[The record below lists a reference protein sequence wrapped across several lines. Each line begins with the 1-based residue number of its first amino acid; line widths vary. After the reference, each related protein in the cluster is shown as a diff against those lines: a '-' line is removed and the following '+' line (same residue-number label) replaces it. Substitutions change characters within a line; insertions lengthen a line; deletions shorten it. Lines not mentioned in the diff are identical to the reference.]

1 MFKRVPL
8 VQSYG
13 PSSAVPLTA
22 KFRPIDTRKNEA
34 KWATQTK
41 NSFLVCTV
49 TNRRGVVLRLD
60 LGGLVGQRGGC
71 VVSCYRGVEMR
82 FQVIVQLSFDFSS
95 STLTRA

>member
-34 KWATQTK
+34 KWATQRK

-49 TNRRGVVLRLD
+49 TNRRRVVLRLD
-60 LGGLVGQRGGC
+60 LGGLVGNGEVAWFLAIEALKC
-71 VVSCYRGVEMR
+71 VSR
-82 FQVIVQLSFDFSS
+82 
-95 STLTRA
+95 